1 MKSIHAGFKDDVAD
15 FLSRCDIVGGRSGI
29 VINLDDRGRAA
40 GDAYVEL
47 ETKDDMESAIRMHKR
62 ELGSRYIEVFEAN
75 RLDVANAKRKQ
86 EKAAGASSD
95 FDRRGR
101 DRSRGS
107 SMGYIVNLRG
117 LPFKTTEREVADWLK
132 EVADPIDVIIL
143 MEKGRPSGN
152 AEAVFKTD
160 KEARR
165 VAEIMHRRDL
175 GHRFGF

>member
-1 MKSIHAGFKDDVAD
+1 
-15 FLSRCDIVGGRSGI
+15 
-29 VINLDDRGRAA
+29 
-40 GDAYVEL
+40 
-47 ETKDDMESAIRMHKR
+47 
-62 ELGSRYIEVFEAN
+62 
-75 RLDVANAKRKQ
+75 
-86 EKAAGASSD
+86 
-95 FDRRGR
+95 
-101 DRSRGS
+101 
-107 SMGYIVNLRG
+107 MGYIVNLRG
-117 LPFKTTEREVADWLK
+117 LPFRTTEREVADWLK